1 MLRTRVLSALVMIP
15 IVAAAVYLGGLWLF
29 ALMAVALSVAAWEFG
44 DMMRRGGFSPERIPM
59 FLALFSMVLVAQW
72 GLDSHLPLVLT
83 ALFILTLC
91 WQLLLQ
97 GRATPTADWALALA
111 MGLYLGWMGGH
122 FMRLRALPGDG
133 LAWIAVALITVWV
146 SDSAAYFVGTFLGR
160 HKLAPRLSPKK
171 TWEGIAGG
179 WIGAEIAAV
188 LMGQLV
194 GLSIAQGVIV
204 GLVVAILA
212 PFGDLSIS
220 MMKRHV
226 GVKDSGN
233 LIPGHGGM
241 LDRIDSL
248 LFVVPA
254 VYYLAAWF
262 R

>member
-1 MLRTRVLSALVMIP
+1 LLRTRVLSALIMIP
-15 IVAAAVYLGGLWLF
+15 IVAVAVYLGGLWLF
-29 ALMAVALSVAAWEFG
+29 ALMAVALFLAAWEYN
-44 DMMRRGGFSPERIPM
+44 DMMRKGDFSPERIPM
-59 FLALFSMVLVAQW
+59 FLALFSMLIMAQW
-72 GLDSHLPLVLT
+72 ELDAHMPLVLT
-83 ALFILTLC
+83 ALFIVTLS
-91 WQLLLQ
+91 WQLFLI
-97 GRATPTADWALALA
+97 GRRTPTADWALALA

-122 FMRLRALPGDG
+122 FLRTRALPDNG
-133 LAWIAVALITVWV
+133 LAWLMVALVTVWI
-146 SDSAAYFVGTFLGR
+146 SDSGAYFVGTTLGR

-179 WIGAEIAAV
+179 WIGAEVTAV
-188 LMGQLV
+188 LMGQWV
-194 GLSIAQGVIV
+194 GLSVAQGLIV
-204 GLVVAILA
+204 GLVVSVLA

-220 MMKRHV
+220 MMKRQV

-254 VYYLAAWF
+254 VYYLATWF